1 MLETINRENVLEAVD
16 KIART
21 ALQRCENLLNQINSN
36 NAEDKDDEIISESN

>member
-1 MLETINRENVLEAVD
+1 MQETINKEDVLEAVD

-36 NAEDKDDEIISESN
+36 KVEDKDDEINSETN